1 MSLLQARQLMKV
13 FGILLFFLVFLGF
26 CVSGVL
32 LVCLLGC
39 GVVGFFFLF
48 SFVLWGFFCFG
59 GFCSG
64 FFWFCFVFL
73 GRGV

>member
-1 MSLLQARQLMKV
+1 MKV

-39 GVVGFFFLF
+39 GVVGFFFCFLLCCGVF
-48 SFVLWGFFCFG
+48 FVLVGFAVGFF
-59 GFCSG
+59 GFVL
-64 FFWFCFVFL
+64 FFW
-73 GRGV
+73 GGVYRYTYE